1 MRSIKFLVLLG
12 VMSILTTTSASAKS
26 RCMPAALNHVLQ
38 DFEQRRNT
46 TGIKVTIA
54 DREADYEERTIVL
67 GKNVA
72 FMEVSVSDILKNSY
86 LVKIR
91 LSDVNGERSRL
102 IIQASVSVDI
112 NSCVPHSYE
121 LNYLAYTS
129 REGDLF

>member
-1 MRSIKFLVLLG
+1 
-12 VMSILTTTSASAKS
+12 
-26 RCMPAALNHVLQ
+26 MPAPLNHVLQ

-54 DREADYEERTIVL
+54 DRETDYEERTIVL

-72 FMEVSVSDILKNSY
+72 FMEVSVSDFLKNSY

-91 LSDVNGERSRL
+91 LDNVNGERSRL